1 MLENKVLTGLLAN
14 DSYSPQMRDYYPVQF
29 FRAELLKAIKYPEI
43 SYRKYCTEEYFGLDR
58 KENREFIGLPLHNV
72 FCNLKIPTFA
82 NKNPQLKVG
91 NF

>member
-1 MLENKVLTGLLAN
+1 MAVLIL
-14 DSYSPQMRDYYPVQF
+14 
-29 FRAELLKAIKYPEI
+29 
-43 SYRKYCTEEYFGLDR
+43 LDR
-58 KENREFIGLPLHNV
+58 AVDLLPKSIILHKGGHIRESYDQIDNCQRVNHNIFYLCV

>member
-1 MLENKVLTGLLAN
+1 MKIIVTMTAVVIILCIAG
-14 DSYSPQMRDYYPVQF
+14 S
-29 FRAELLKAIKYPEI
+29 
-43 SYRKYCTEEYFGLDR
+43 
-58 KENREFIGLPLHNV
+58 HV